1 MIIAVPVTGLPSA
14 STTSTLMVTVS
25 LILTSSAVIIITVSI
40 GLMFPTV
47 ALFSDGSYTSLPANS
62 TVITTSSVFTGVYC
76 TVT

>member
-14 STTSTLMVTVS
+14 STTSTIMVTVS
-25 LILTSSAVIIITVSI
+25 LILTSSAVIVITVSI

-47 ALFSDGSYTSLPANS
+47 ALFLDGLYKSLPVNS
-62 TVITTSSVFTGVYC
+62 AVITTSSVFTGVYC